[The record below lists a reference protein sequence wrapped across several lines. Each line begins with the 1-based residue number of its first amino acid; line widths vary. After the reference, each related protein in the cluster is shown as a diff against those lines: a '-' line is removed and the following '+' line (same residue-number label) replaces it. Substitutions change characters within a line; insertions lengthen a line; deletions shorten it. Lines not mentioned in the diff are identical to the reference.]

1 MTPNNYVFIKADTIL
16 PLVYN
21 NVQSSLL
28 TTLFFVFR
36 SGFSESILPL
46 FFYLLVKSSWSCLN
60 WPEWVVYGYS
70 LELSLSRST
79 SSQLAREHVTNIDGE
94 VESWR
99 PATNIQIWKGG
110 SMHMK
115 HFVGSGE
122 QRIVFSVLSSNNL
135 HTVADDSELLTY
147 LYYSSGPN
155 NP

>member
-1 MTPNNYVFIKADTIL
+1 MISQAPGALCSQYEVWLCNLENGRLEHLFEIIAIL

-36 SGFSESILPL
+36 SGFSESILPFL
-46 FFYLLVKSSWSCLN
+46 KSSWSCLN

-79 SSQLAREHVTNIDGE
+79 SSQLVREHVTNIDGE

-99 PATNIQIWKGG
+99 PATNNQIWKGG

-115 HFVGSGE
+115 
-122 QRIVFSVLSSNNL
+122 
-135 HTVADDSELLTY
+135 ADICRVR
-147 LYYSSGPN
+147 
-155 NP
+155 